1 MERLKDAPA
10 FALELEGFSVDLH
23 LVRRYAFPAATWA
36 CHHPV
41 RAGLERDLTFRL
53 GPIEPVL
60 ARIDPLLLNPP
71 QLTQEEFENLV
82 AFVRTG
88 LREVA
93 MNNMAKLPFELS
105 VPISRARLKPCRV
118 TGHRLPQPI
127 P

>member
-1 MERLKDAPA
+1 
-10 FALELEGFSVDLH
+10 
-23 LVRRYAFPAATWA
+23 
-36 CHHPV
+36 
-41 RAGLERDLTFRL
+41 
-53 GPIEPVL
+53 VL
-60 ARIDPLLLNPP
+60 AQIDPLLLNPP

-105 VPISRARLKPCRV
+105 VPISRARLKPRRV